1 MPPTEEVLEERIIAL
16 RQATEGGFTRIEK
29 MLDRMTRDMVTTKH
43 CNAWCE
49 RVVSNHGRLA
59 SHDLRLASLERVTW
73 LLGIIGTLALVII
86 AALLVAWAT
95 GNMTIL
101 WK

>member
-16 RQATEGGFTRIEK
+16 REATEGGFSRIEK
-29 MLDRMTRDMVTTKH
+29 MLDRMAGDMVTTKH
-43 CNAWCE
+43 FNVWCE
-49 RVVSNHGRLA
+49 RIVKNEGRLA
-59 SHDLRLASLERVTW
+59 SHDLRLALLERVTW